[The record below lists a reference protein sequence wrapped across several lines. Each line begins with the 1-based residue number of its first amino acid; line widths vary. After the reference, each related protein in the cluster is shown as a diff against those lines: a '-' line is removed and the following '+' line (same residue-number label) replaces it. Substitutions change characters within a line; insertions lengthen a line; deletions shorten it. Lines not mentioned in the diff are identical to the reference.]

1 MNKVISINLNG
12 NAYQMEEEGY
22 QALDAYLKKA
32 REQLAGNPDLEEI
45 LTDIEQAIA
54 DKCSR
59 FIRTGKTV
67 VLSPEVRQIIDEM
80 GPVRDS
86 EDPAEESSAEND
98 SSAGQQQS
106 KAGSAEHGASARRPR
121 KLYRLKEDKMVEGI
135 CSGIAAYLG
144 VDPTIVRIIFVTLL
158 IISGGTIAVAYLV
171 MIPIIPEAKT
181 PEEHA
186 AAHGDP
192 FDAQEV
198 IERAKSKFHDLQ
210 NKAGTAQNQK
220 RNAEYWKRPDREK
233 VNSGLSAVLTVLLCI
248 IGAGVIL
255 RFTHWP
261 LLPGFM
267 YSLGPHTFHPWISVL
282 VLLIL
287 IYVLSKLIKNLSMPE
302 SGAGNFAA
310 VALKICLI
318 VLVVL
323 FAVRMFPIMIWLIS
337 QVASFFR
344 HTFPAFPWW

>member
-1 MNKVISINLNG
+1 MNKVVSINLNG
-12 NAYQMEEEGY
+12 NAYQMEEVGY
-22 QALDAYLKKA
+22 QALDAYLEKA
-32 REQLAGNPDLEEI
+32 RRQLAGNHDIDEI
-45 LTDIEQAIA
+45 LSDIEEAIA

-59 FIRTGKTV
+59 FIRSGKTV
-67 VLSPEVRQIIDEM
+67 VLSAEVKQIIDEM

-86 EDPAEESSAEND
+86 EDRADEPGAEKD
-98 SSAGQQQS
+98 DAGTEQHS
-106 KAGSAEHGASARRPR
+106 KSRYTDQGASFRRPR

-144 VDPTIVRIIFVTLL
+144 VDPTIVRIIFVALL
-158 IISGGTIAVAYLV
+158 IVSGGTIAIVYLV

-198 IERAKSKFHDLQ
+198 IERAKSKFQDFQ
-210 NKAGTAQNQK
+210 NRTSRDQHEKK
-220 RNAEYWKRPDREK
+220 SAEYWRHTDREK

-248 IGAGVIL
+248 IVAGVML
-255 RFTHWP
+255 KFLNWP
-261 LLPGFM
+261 LSIGFM
-267 YSLGPHTFHPWISVL
+267 HDFGPYTFHPWISVL

-287 IYVLSKLIKNLSMPE
+287 IYVLGKLIKNLSMPE
-302 SGAGNFAA
+302 NGAGKFAA
-310 VALKICLI
+310 AILKICLI

-323 FAVRMFPIMIWLIS
+323 FAVRMIPIMLWLIS
-337 QVASFFR
+337 YIASFFH

>member
-12 NAYQMEEEGY
+12 NACQMEEEGY

-32 REQLAGNPDLEEI
+32 REHLAGNPDLEEI

-54 DKCSR
+54 DKCNR
-59 FIRTGKTV
+59 FIRAGKTV
-67 VLSPEVRQIIDEM
+67 VLSAEVKQIIEEM
-80 GPVRDS
+80 GPVS
-86 EDPAEESSAEND
+86 SGEDHAGEPEAETDASGEWRESKTRQT
-98 SSAGQQQS
+98 GQ
-106 KAGSAEHGASARRPR
+106 GASARRPR

-144 VDPTIVRIIFVTLL
+144 VDPTIVRIIFVALL
-158 IISGGTIAVAYLV
+158 IITGGTIAIAYLV

-198 IERAKSKFHDLQ
+198 IERARSKFQDFQ
-210 NKAGTAQNQK
+210 SKAERAQHQK
-220 RNAEYWKRPDREK
+220 KSAEYWKHPDREK

-255 RFTHWP
+255 KLLNWP
-261 LLPGFM
+261 LSPGFLHIM
-267 YSLGPHTFHPWISVL
+267 GPYTFHPWLSVL
-282 VLLIL
+282 VLFIL
-287 IYVLSKLIKNLSMPE
+287 IFVLGRLIKNLSMPE
-302 SGAGNFAA
+302 SGAGKFAA
-310 VALKICLI
+310 GLLKICLV

-323 FAVRMFPIMIWLIS
+323 FAIRMFPIMFWLIMEI
-337 QVASFFR
+337 VSFFK